1 MPRRIL
7 SALTL
12 ALALCALLILN
23 VPSSAAGA
31 GRTPRATVNR
41 TGGTGNLTAT
51 AGSALGGVSV
61 TATVGSAVNSVSAT
75 ATALAGKTTGTSSA
89 DAAVAIQSYATQ
101 VLGIN
106 VVVKTAGGLSSN
118 VSQSLSQTSAS
129 TEAQLTAA
137 DLAVNTYGAVL
148 SNGAASL
155 SYGTGTLSGDVTIDV
170 QGSSLGVY
178 SLVAKGSAANADAA
192 FALAKQTFPALA
204 GYTYQPY
211 AVPTGYA
218 WYATGYVNAI
228 DPATKQVI
236 TTAEAVI
243 LYVVP
248 GKKGNLSVTAT
259 VGRGDFATAIQ
270 FP

>member
-7 SALTL
+7 WGL
-12 ALALCALLILN
+12 ALSLSLGILMIGN
-23 VPSSAAGA
+23 VTSPAIGA

-41 TGGTGNLTAT
+41 TGNLTAT

-61 TATVGSAVNSVSAT
+61 TATAGGAINSVSAT
-75 ATALAGKTTGTSSA
+75 ATALAGKNTSVSSQ

-106 VVVKTAGGLSSN
+106 VIVKTAGGLSGS

-129 TEAQLTAA
+129 SEAQLTAV
-137 DLAVNTYGAVL
+137 DLAINTYGAVL

-178 SLVAKGSAANADAA
+178 SLVVKGSTANADAA
-192 FALAKQTFPALA
+192 FALAKQTFPGVA
-204 GYTYQPY
+204 GYSYQPY
-211 AVPTGYA
+211 TVGTGYA
-218 WYATGYVNAI
+218 WYATGYANAI
-228 DPATKQVI
+228 DPATKKAI

-248 GKKGNLSVTAT
+248 GKKGSLSVTAT
-259 VGRGDFATAIQ
+259 IGRGDFATAIKI
-270 FP
+270 P